1 MSGDA
6 ALVLALRM
14 LFDLRTPNIPLRK
27 ALVEGL
33 YRVFRAIIPPSMGAG
48 VDTTDN
54 AIFEHS
60 AVCWMALLDKSK
72 DCSSEVKFRSVIV
85 MTAVPCSQQSLASFV
100 HRVRNGT
107 MRCRLRVHLNTVGSW
122 TL

>member
-14 LFDLRTPNIPLRK
+14 LFDLRTPNVPLRK

-48 VDTTDN
+48 VDTMDN

-85 MTAVPCSQQSLASFV
+85 MTAVPCP
-100 HRVRNGT
+100 
-107 MRCRLRVHLNTVGSW
+107 
-122 TL
+122 

>member
-85 MTAVPCSQQSLASFV
+85 MTAVPCSPQSLATFV

-107 MRCRLRVHLNTVGSW
+107 MRCRSRVHLNTVGSW

>member
-1 MSGDA
+1 MRSVSGDA

-33 YRVFRAIIPPSMGAG
+33 YRVFRAIIPPSLGAG
-48 VDTTDN
+48 VDTMDN

-72 DCSSEVKFRSVIV
+72 DYSSEVTFCSVIV
-85 MTAVPCSQQSLASFV
+85 MTAVPWSQQSLATFV
-100 HRVRNGT
+100 CRVRSGT
-107 MRCRLRVHLNTVGSW
+107 MRCRLRAH
-122 TL
+122 